1 MEIKRI
7 QLTAQKTLNVVY
19 SNSDGDTIT
28 MIGGNVVH
36 RDLKKAIKNFVPHF
50 ALLTEQR
57 EAYGRPL
64 ESLEAER
71 NLEYSAIFMR
81 MDVNTLTFK
90 KDEVIISGTKILDR
104 GSIININAPSICLAD
119 VESYEFM
126 PELQLAIEN
135 LKYEAEQY
143 VTERK
148 WGIKQGEIDFNE
160 TEDPF
165 VNVKAVNVEA
175 GEVPT
180 VTVTMT
186 NVDEIVKRSK
196 RSKDRKSV

>member
-1 MEIKRI
+1 M
-7 QLTAQKTLNVVY
+7 
-19 SNSDGDTIT
+19 
-28 MIGGNVVH
+28 
-36 RDLKKAIKNFVPHF
+36 
-50 ALLTEQR
+50 
-57 EAYGRPL
+57 
-64 ESLEAER
+64 
-71 NLEYSAIFMR
+71 
-81 MDVNTLTFK
+81 
-90 KDEVIISGTKILDR
+90 
-104 GSIININAPSICLAD
+104 AD